1 MNIKEIEKIIS
12 RFENSNLETLEI
24 TNKDFQI
31 KCKKTV
37 YAKKNISI
45 HEEKEEVRVL
55 QNKEVV
61 DKEEN
66 NIKIIK
72 SPIVGTFY
80 RAPSPDANVYVEI
93 GQSIKKGQTLCII
106 EAMKIMNEL
115 ESEEECKILEI
126 LVDRGQ
132 LVEFEQPLFKVEI
145 LWLKKF

>member
-12 RFENSNLETLEI
+12 RFENSNLEALEI

-45 HEEKEEVRVL
+45 HEEREEEGRVL

-61 DKEEN
+61 DKEES

-93 GQSIKKGQTLCII
+93 GQSVKKGQTLCII

-145 LWLKKF
+145 L

>member
-145 LWLKKF
+145 L

>member
-1 MNIKEIEKIIS
+1 MNIKKIEKIIS

-145 LWLKKF
+145 L